1 MVGSLGFD
9 YSFYLFSFV
18 YKQDVP
24 LVELIYPVFT
34 RMPGERY
41 CRPHRPLLCQCVMS
55 FEGYLTPLCVLLLFN
70 FFWFVCCCCFF
81 FSFVSGFVFVLFCF
95 VFLSFFRLFGC

>member
-1 MVGSLGFD
+1 MVGSFGFD

-55 FEGYLTPLCVLLLFN
+55 IEGYLTPLCVLLLFI
-70 FFWFVCCCCFF
+70 FFGLFVVVVSFSLFF
-81 FSFVSGFVFVLFCF
+81 FFFLLFSFFF
-95 VFLSFFRLFGC
+95 VFLCLVGSMFV